1 LLSNFHYLLSCDK
14 ASEDNEKKICEFFCC
29 APLFNQHLISHFL
42 CCLQLLLLTMPVQA
56 DDPRLYI
63 GASVEAKAMF
73 VTSLAECSRRFGT
86 NAKTKVVPGVVVSFG
101 QESTPGRNRA
111 STFIIANFYF
121 GVSVVKQGR
130 LNIRSVKAVECSELH
145 NELKEILRQRE
156 NPIDNIAVTSPAPA
170 APPMAA
176 NLVAQP
182 QPTSPPTAAAATPT
196 SVAVRTPIA
205 TTTRP
210 AGAGPVGTTNDNGG
224 SPTALIFHETEWFE
238 AIPSVLEQDIN
249 GPVVRRLWSIKDCR
263 SGTLLEQDCD
273 QGDLMSRLDYFL
285 CMFPPQALLSIVRF
299 TSQQLLLL
307 SKPATTKGEIVK
319 FFGVIVLATKF
330 EFDDRRSLW
339 ATTATSKYIPA
350 PLFGK
355 TMMSRNRFDDL
366 WRCIRFSDQPSVR
379 PSDMTAEQYRWKL
392 VDDFVTSFNE
402 HRASTFSP
410 SERICVDESISRWYG
425 KGGHWI
431 NHGLP
436 MYVAIDRKPE
446 NGCEIQCASC
456 GESGIMIRLKLVKT
470 AEEEAR
476 HIALMD
482 EAATGEIMS
491 DQGLLHGAKVMRDLV
506 LPWMHSDRIVCGDSY
521 FASVPAAT
529 MMMRYGM
536 RFIGVVKSATRQYP
550 MSYLSQVELN
560 NRGDRK
566 GMVTIGGD
574 TNSDPKLLAFVWM
587 DRQRRYFIATCSS
600 LAEGSPYKRQRWRQL
615 EDASGDEHA
624 DPQLVDLVVPQP
636 KAAETYYETCAMI
649 DRHNRHRQ
657 DTLGIENKL
666 VTQSWSMRVN
676 LTILSMIV
684 VDAWLAYSQCRGE
697 GQHQIERQ
705 KTFYSLLAEEL
716 INNQLGAMNIQL
728 RQLTPRAELTQMI
741 FDRMGDP
748 RAGVSVHLTPTK
760 RRKRTVNGDILPFSL
775 QGRCRICKCLS
786 TFMCSLCEDS
796 LECTTT
802 MWICHTKKGKLCFPT
817 HLEMCHGE

>member
-1 LLSNFHYLLSCDK
+1 
-14 ASEDNEKKICEFFCC
+14 
-29 APLFNQHLISHFL
+29 
-42 CCLQLLLLTMPVQA
+42 V
-56 DDPRLYI
+56 
-63 GASVEAKAMF
+63 
-73 VTSLAECSRRFGT
+73 
-86 NAKTKVVPGVVVSFG
+86 
-101 QESTPGRNRA
+101 
-111 STFIIANFYF
+111 II
-121 GVSVVKQGR
+121 
-130 LNIRSVKAVECSELH
+130 
-145 NELKEILRQRE
+145 
-156 NPIDNIAVTSPAPA
+156 
-170 APPMAA
+170 
-176 NLVAQP
+176 
-182 QPTSPPTAAAATPT
+182 
-196 SVAVRTPIA
+196 
-205 TTTRP
+205 
-210 AGAGPVGTTNDNGG
+210 
-224 SPTALIFHETEWFE
+224 
-238 AIPSVLEQDIN
+238 
-249 GPVVRRLWSIKDCR
+249 
-263 SGTLLEQDCD
+263 
-273 QGDLMSRLDYFL
+273 
-285 CMFPPQALLSIVRF
+285 
-299 TSQQLLLL
+299 
-307 SKPATTKGEIVK
+307 
-319 FFGVIVLATKF
+319 LATKF

-350 PLFGK
+350 PLLGK

-366 WRCIRFSDQPSVR
+366 WRCIRFSNQPSVR
-379 PSDMTAEQYRWKL
+379 PPDMTAEQYRWRL
-392 VDDFVTSFNE
+392 VDDFVTSFND

-470 AEEEAR
+470 ADEEAR

-491 DQGLLHGAKVMRDLV
+491 DQGLLHGAKVMRELV

-550 MSYLSQVELN
+550 MSFLSQVELN

-566 GMVTIGGD
+566 GMVTMGGEM
-574 TNSDPKLLAFVWM
+574 NNNPKLLAFVWM

-600 LAEGSPYKRQRWRQL
+600 LSEGSPYKRQRWRQL
-615 EDASGDEHA
+615 EDATGDDHA

-636 KAAETYYETCAMI
+636 KAAEIYYETCAMI

-684 VDAWLAYSQCRGE
+684 VDTWLAYSQCRSEAGR
-697 GQHQIERQ
+697 QLMERQ
-705 KTFYSLLAEEL
+705 KTFYTLLAEEL
-716 INNQLGAMNIQL
+716 IDNRLDSLNVRL
-728 RQLTPRAELTQMI
+728 RPSTPRAELTQMI

-748 RAGVSVHLTPTK
+748 RAGVSAHLTPTK
-760 RRKRTVNGDILPFSL
+760 RRKRTVNGDILPYSL